1 MAHIRHRFP
10 LSVEEGAS
18 VDIAYLLRRKLPTAL
33 IPVFALG
40 ALAASGP
47 VRAGHP
53 GMLPH
58 PVDESVLDDLRA
70 RENTGT
76 LQIGQLGRIT
86 EQAVLRDNSVIGGQ
100 SGDNLLGAGV
110 LDNARGIATV
120 IQNSGHNV
128 IIQDALIV
136 NITVAP

>member
-1 MAHIRHRFP
+1 MTDIRHPFP
-10 LSVEEGAS
+10 LGVEEGAG
-18 VDIAYLLRRKLPTAL
+18 VDTRGVLRRNLLGAL
-33 IPVFALG
+33 IPVLAWGMIG
-40 ALAASGP
+40 ASTSVCADDPS
-47 VRAGHP
+47 
-53 GMLPH
+53 MLPA

-70 RENTGT
+70 RENTGA
-76 LQIGQLGRIT
+76 LQLGQLGRIT
-86 EQAVLRDNSVIGGQ
+86 EQAVLRDNSVVGGQ